1 MFLYNDPKFKPRR
14 KELRHN
20 ETKEEKLLWNS
31 LRRKNLGFKF
41 SRQYS
46 AGPYILDFYC
56 SEKRIGIE
64 LDGSQHLDN
73 KEYDKERDNYL
84 LMNDIKV
91 LRFWNSEIN
100 ANIDEVLEKIKN
112 ELAIL
117 PPLNVRGGLEGL

>member
-41 SRQYS
+41 VRQYS

-64 LDGSQHLDN
+64 LDGSQHLKN
-73 KEYDKERDNYL
+73 KDYDKERDNYL
-84 LMNDIKV
+84 LMNDIKI
-91 LRFWNSEIN
+91 LRFWNSEISG
-100 ANIDEVLEKIKN
+100 NIDEVLKKIKMK
-112 ELAIL
+112 LSSG
-117 PPLNVRGGLEGL
+117 PHPNVGGGLVGV

>member
-20 ETKEEKLLWNS
+20 ETPEEKLLWNS

-41 SRQYS
+41 VRQYS

-56 SEKRIGIE
+56 SEKRLGIE
-64 LDGSQHLDN
+64 LDGFQHLEN
-73 KEYDKERDNYL
+73 KDYDKERDDYL
-84 LMNDIKV
+84 LLNDIKV

-100 ANIDEVLEKIKN
+100 ANINRVVDKIKS
-112 ELAIL
+112 ELLIE
-117 PPLNVRGGLEGL
+117 PHPNVGGGLVGV

>member
-14 KELRHN
+14 KELRHK
-20 ETKEEKLLWNS
+20 ETPEEKLLWNV
-31 LRRKNLGFKF
+31 LRRKSLGFKF

-56 SEKRIGIE
+56 SEKRICVE
-64 LDGSQHLDN
+64 LDGSQHLQN

-100 ANIDEVLEKIKN
+100 GNIDEVLKNIKK
-112 ELAIL
+112 ELFIE
-117 PPLNVRGGLEGL
+117 PHPNVGGGLVGV

>member
-1 MFLYNDPKFKPRR
+1 MFQYNDPKFKPRR

-20 ETKEEKLLWNS
+20 ETEEEKILWKS

-56 SEKRIGIE
+56 SEKRICIE

-91 LRFWNSEIN
+91 FRFWNGEIN
-100 ANIDEVLEKIKN
+100 GNINEVLKKIKI
-112 ELAIL
+112 ELSSE
-117 PPLNVRGGLEGL
+117 PHPNVGGGLVGV

>member
-41 SRQYS
+41 VRQYS

-56 SEKRIGIE
+56 SEKRIRSGHI
-64 LDGSQHLDN
+64 
-73 KEYDKERDNYL
+73 
-84 LMNDIKV
+84 
-91 LRFWNSEIN
+91 
-100 ANIDEVLEKIKN
+100 A
-112 ELAIL
+112 
-117 PPLNVRGGLEGL
+117 

>member
-41 SRQYS
+41 VRQYS

-64 LDGSQHLDN
+64 LDGFQHLEN
-73 KEYDKERDNYL
+73 KDYDKERDNYL
-84 LMNDIKV
+84 LMNDIKI

-100 ANIDEVLEKIKN
+100 GNIDEVLNKIKI
-112 ELAIL
+112 ELSSK
-117 PPLNVRGGLEGL
+117 PHPNVGGGLVGV

>member
-1 MFLYNDPKFKPRR
+1 MFLYNDPRFKSRR

-20 ETKEEKLLWNS
+20 ETKEEKLPWYS

-46 AGPYILDFYC
+46 TGPYILDFYC
-56 SEKRIGIE
+56 SEKRICIE

-73 KEYDKERDNYL
+73 KEYDEERDNYL

-91 LRFWNSEIN
+91 LRFWNSEISG
-100 ANIDEVLEKIKN
+100 NIDKVLEKIKS
-112 ELAIL
+112 ELL
-117 PPLNVRGGLEGL
+117 P